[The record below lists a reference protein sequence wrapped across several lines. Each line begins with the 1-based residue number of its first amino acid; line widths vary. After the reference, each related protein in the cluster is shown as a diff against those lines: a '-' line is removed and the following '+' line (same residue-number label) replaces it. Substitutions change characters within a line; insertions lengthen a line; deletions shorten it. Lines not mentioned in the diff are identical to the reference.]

1 MDSHRGVWFT
11 LNLNFDTK
19 LADNFTS
26 NSQKIRILTE
36 EWVIRTVFCPNCGGN
51 DILQYPNNRPVAD
64 FFCTSCDEDYELKS
78 KEGKVGKK
86 IVDGA
91 YSTMIERLNS
101 NSNPNFFILSYD
113 NASHSVRNFLCV
125 PKHFFIPKLIEMRRP
140 LSPTA
145 RRAGWVGCNILL
157 DHIPESG
164 KVYFIRDGVQMS
176 QKSVLDKWKE
186 TIFLRQ
192 EQKLSGKGWM
202 IDILLV
208 IEKIGKTEFT
218 LDDIYRYENELAHLH
233 PENHHIKDKIR
244 QQLQILREKNYLAFV
259 NRGVYRLINNSI

>member
-1 MDSHRGVWFT
+1 

-19 LADNFTS
+19 LADNFSS

-36 EWVIRTVFCPNCGGN
+36 DWVHRSVFCPNCGEK

-64 FFCTSCDEDYELKS
+64 FFCSSCEEDYELKS
-78 KEGKVGKK
+78 KEGKIGKK

-101 NSNPNFFILSYD
+101 NSNPNFFMLSY
-113 NASHSVRNFLCV
+113 NKCSQTVRNFLCV
-125 PKHFFIPKLIEMRRP
+125 PKHFFVPKLIEMRRP
-140 LSPTA
+140 LALTA

-157 DHIPESG
+157 QHIPESG
-164 KVYFIRDGVQMS
+164 KVYFVRDGVQL
-176 QKSVLDKWKE
+176 QQQSVLDKWKE
-186 TIFLRQ
+186 TLFLRQ
-192 EQKLSGKGWM
+192 EHKLSGKGWL

-208 IEKIGKTEFT
+208 IERIGKTEFT
-218 LDDIYRYENELAHLH
+218 LDDIYGYESLLADLH
-233 PENHHIKDKIR
+233 PENSHIKDKIR
-244 QQLQILREKNYLAFV
+244 QQLQILRDKNYLTFV

>member
-1 MDSHRGVWFT
+1 M
-11 LNLNFDTK
+11 NLYFDTK
-19 LADNFTS
+19 LAENFSS

-36 EWVIRTVFCPNCGGN
+36 DWVHRTIFCPNCGEK

-64 FFCTSCDEDYELKS
+64 FFCSSCDEDYELKS
-78 KEGKVGKK
+78 KAGKIGKK

-101 NSNPNFFILSYD
+101 NSNPNFFMLTYD
-113 NASHSVRNFLCV
+113 KDSQAVKNFLCV

-140 LSPTA
+140 LAPTA

-164 KVYFIRDGVQMS
+164 KVYFVRDGVQL
-176 QKSVLDKWKE
+176 QQQSVIDKWKE
-186 TIFLRQ
+186 TLFLRQ
-192 EQKLSGKGWM
+192 EHKLSGKGWL

-208 IEKIGKTEFT
+208 LERIGKTEFT
-218 LDDIYRYENELAHLH
+218 LDDIYGYESELADLH
-233 PENHHIKDKIR
+233 PENNHIKDKIR
-244 QQLQILREKNYLAFV
+244 QQLQILRDKNYLTFV
-259 NRGVYRLINNSI
+259 NRGVYRLINPSI